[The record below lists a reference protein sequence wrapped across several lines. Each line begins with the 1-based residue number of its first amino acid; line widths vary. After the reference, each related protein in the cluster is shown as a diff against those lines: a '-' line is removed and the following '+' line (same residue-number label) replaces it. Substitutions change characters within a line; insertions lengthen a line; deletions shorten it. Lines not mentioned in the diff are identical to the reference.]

1 MGPARPDERPRALA
15 MLDSIASFLSSDQF
29 MPHGHCYQWLPSLIG
44 LHVGSDALIGTAY
57 LVIALTLWGLV
68 RRIRLPFSPMILAFG
83 TFIGACGLTHY
94 MEVWTLWIP
103 DYWFSGAVKLLTAAA
118 SVATGAYL
126 VRARSTIGRVAQSA
140 RLAEERRIEL
150 ETKSQELERLYAQVK
165 ELDDARTR
173 FFANASHELRTPLAL
188 VLGALERTLQR
199 DCPPAAAHDLGVA
212 RRNARVLLHHVNDLL
227 DVARLEEGRM
237 AVRYARVDLARL
249 VRDTA
254 AQFEVAATERRIAL
268 EVRAPDA
275 LSAEVDAEELQR
287 VVLNLLANAFQFV
300 PDGGS
305 VTVELEGADGRARL
319 EVSDSG
325 PGIAEEL
332 RGAIFERFRQDERLA
347 RSGGTGL
354 GLSIAKDF
362 VELHRGTIEAT
373 ARPGGGALFLV
384 ELPLAAPAG
393 VPVAEASAVPAW
405 RDPGAVAEAV
415 RPVPGPALEAGPG
428 PEAPAVLLAEDNPE
442 MSRFVAEVLARDFRV
457 STARDGEEALQ
468 KAEAL
473 RPDLV
478 VTDVMMPRLG
488 GEALVA
494 ALRERPALAQVP
506 ILVLTAREDD
516 RLRVRLLAGG
526 AQDFVVK
533 PFLAEELRVRARN
546 LAAVKRSRDVL
557 EGELAI
563 RGRDLEAAARELARR
578 KRTLELA
585 LDAAQVARDQAER
598 ASKVKSVFLGMASHE
613 LRTPLT
619 AMLLALEVLKAE
631 RGGPLAPKQR
641 ENVRRIELAARR
653 LLALVESLLEYTRVE
668 SGRLVVKPEP
678 CDLGALASEVVDEA
692 LPQAQRKLL
701 VLRVDASP
709 DLGPLETDPRLVR
722 LVLVNLVVNAVKY
735 TERGE
740 ITVAVR
746 AEASGRSLE
755 VRDTGPG
762 IPPEE
767 QRRIFEPFEQLG
779 AGPTRT
785 TQGVGLG
792 LSLVKGV
799 VEALG
804 GKLSISSTPGRG
816 STFRVTLPERPPD
829 APAEVA
835 AQG

>member
-1 MGPARPDERPRALA
+1 
-15 MLDSIASFLSSDQF
+15 MLDTIARIFSADGF
-29 MPHGHCYQWLPSLIG
+29 MPHGHCYLWLPSLVG
-44 LHVGSDALIGTAY
+44 LHVGSDVLIGTAY
-57 LVIALTLWGLV
+57 VVIALTLWGLV

-94 MEVWTLWIP
+94 MEVWTLWVP
-103 DYWFSGAVKLLTAAA
+103 DYWLSGAVKLLTAVA
-118 SVATGAYL
+118 SVATGVYL
-126 VRARSTIGRVAQSA
+126 VRLRPTVGRVAEGA

-150 ETKSQELERLYAQVK
+150 ETKNHELERLYAQVK

-188 VLGALERTLQR
+188 VLGALERTLQG

-212 RRNARVLLHHVNDLL
+212 RRNARVLLRHVNDLL

-237 AVRYARVDLARL
+237 AARYARVDLAGL

-254 AQFEVAATERRIAL
+254 AQFEVAAVERRIAL

-275 LSAEVDAEELQR
+275 LAAEADAEEVQR
-287 VVLNLLANAFQFV
+287 VVVNLLGNAFQFV
-300 PDGGS
+300 PDDGR
-305 VTVELEGADGRARL
+305 VTVELEAEGGRARL

-332 RGAIFERFRQDERLA
+332 RSAIFERFRQDDRLA
-347 RSGGTGL
+347 RRGGTGL

-362 VELHRGTIEAT
+362 VELHGGRIEAT
-373 ARPGGGALFLV
+373 AGSDGGALFRV
-384 ELPLAAPAG
+384 DLPLAAPPG
-393 VPVAEASAVPAW
+393 VPVAEASVVPAW
-405 RDPGAVAEAV
+405 RDPAAVAEELRAA
-415 RPVPGPALEAGPG
+415 PGPAPEGGPG
-428 PEAPAVLLAEDNPE
+428 PEAPAALVAEDNPE

-457 STARDGEEALQ
+457 ATARDGEEALQ
-468 KAEAL
+468 KADAL
-473 RPDLV
+473 QPDLV

-488 GEALVA
+488 GEGLVA

-533 PFLAEELRVRARN
+533 PFPAEELRVRARN

-578 KRTLELA
+578 KRALELA

-619 AMLLALEVLKAE
+619 AMLLAVEVLKAE
-631 RGGPLAPKQR
+631 REAPLAPRQR
-641 ENVRRIELAARR
+641 ENVRRIDQAARR

-678 CDLGALASEVVDEA
+678 CDLAALAAEVVDEA

-701 VLRVDASP
+701 ALRVVAPP
-709 DLGPLETDPRLVR
+709 DLEPLETDPRLVR

-740 ITVAVR
+740 ITVAVG
-746 AEASGRSLE
+746 AEASGRSVE

-779 AGPTRT
+779 AGPTRGA
-785 TQGVGLG
+785 QGVGLG

-799 VEALG
+799 IEALG
-804 GKLSISSTPGRG
+804 GKLSISSAPGRG
-816 STFRVTLPERPPD
+816 STFRVTLPERPP
-829 APAEVA
+829 VA
-835 AQG
+835 REEEAAARG